1 DPFSYQ
7 GRHAADVLMDV
18 REDDAFRFAITRFV
32 IKGALYVELAC
43 VNSGEKAAV
52 RRERFEYR

>member
-1 DPFSYQ
+1 
-7 GRHAADVLMDV
+7 MDV